1 MIKVKFKHTLYGQ
14 EFSIIA
20 SAKDVDSYGAMG
32 LKLKFVDKSGEQVD
46 IIPDRNSLD
55 ELQELASEL
64 LYERKYLNELEF

>member
-20 SAKDVDSYGAMG
+20 SAKDVDAYGAMN

-46 IIPDRNSLD
+46 IIPDRKTLE
-55 ELQELASEL
+55 ELQEAASEL
-64 LYERKYLNELEF
+64 LYERKYLKELEF